1 VHRPGTPQHPC
12 REHRRA
18 PSAGETTKPLGG
30 IVRLAPTPRHLGEE
44 ILEGSGTSQAQRV
57 ARRALHGVHASD
69 GSAAG
74 ARRVA
79 RARDRCGGV
88 RARGKEAHRVDM
100 FALAQGAL
108 DSGARCA
115 LFSAPFCAPRG
126 ERAPFVGREGRW
138 SRRPYSRRGFESH
151 VRAYRGTLP
160 LKDEA

>member
-1 VHRPGTPQHPC
+1 M
-12 REHRRA
+12 
-18 PSAGETTKPLGG
+18 
-30 IVRLAPTPRHLGEE
+30 
-44 ILEGSGTSQAQRV
+44 
-57 ARRALHGVHASD
+57 
-69 GSAAG
+69 
-74 ARRVA
+74 
-79 RARDRCGGV
+79 
-88 RARGKEAHRVDM
+88 DM